1 MSPLGSR
8 NPAINCVRIDAA
20 GVCVCAGSERLQRSG
35 AKAETDRET
44 EISRD
49 SGLMCV

>member
-1 MSPLGSR
+1 MFPKSSHELCAYRCSGYM
-8 NPAINCVRIDAA
+8 CVQ
-20 GVCVCAGSERLQRSG
+20 GSERLQRSE